1 MSRQLDSTSILDI
14 RTATTSL
21 HKLLLNPHYR
31 TLFTTAP
38 NNGLER
44 LDRIIAAHIQP
55 NMFQLLYEVIRTA
68 WLALYDKDAAGRA
81 SAAALIPSLVSVLR
95 AIQKEKVRRVA
106 LAALR
111 NLLVSADARR
121 KMVSCQLHRLVDTL
135 RQSKWGDP
143 EIEDDLAVLA
153 DRLGAEV
160 LEMSSW
166 DMYRAEVTSGVLLW
180 SPVHHSEKFWKENV
194 SHFEDENWE
203 VLGKICEIVRAGK
216 DPLALAIAAHD
227 LGEFVR
233 YHPRGKVILQEASV
247 KVDLMKL
254 LVNENPEVRKNA
266 LFALQKIMA
275 NKT

>member
-1 MSRQLDSTSILDI
+1 MVRQLESSTLLDV
-14 RTATTSL
+14 RTAVKAL
-21 HKLLLNPHYR
+21 QKLLLVTNYR
-31 TLFTTAP
+31 SLF
-38 NNGLER
+38 NNARNSG
-44 LDRIIAAHIQP
+44 LDRLQRIAEANLHP
-55 NMFQLLYEVIRTA
+55 SKFQILYEVCCCV
-68 WLALYDKDAAGRA
+68 WLALYDKE
-81 SAAALIPSLVSVLR
+81 AAARPAGALVATLVSAIR
-95 AIQKEKVRRVA
+95 SIQKEKVRRVC

-111 NLLVSADARR
+111 NLLVDAENRR

-143 EIEDDLAVLA
+143 EIEDDLNVIA

-166 DMYRAEVTSGVLLW
+166 DMYRSEVLSGILLW
-180 SPVHHSEKFWKENV
+180 SPVHQSEKFWRENV
-194 SHFEDENWE
+194 THFEDENWE
-203 VLGKICEIVRAGK
+203 VLGKLCEIVRTGK
-216 DPLALAIAAHD
+216 DPLALSIAAHD

-233 YHPRGKVILQEASV
+233 YHPRGKQILQETGV

-254 LVNENPEVRKNA
+254 LVNENPDVRKNA